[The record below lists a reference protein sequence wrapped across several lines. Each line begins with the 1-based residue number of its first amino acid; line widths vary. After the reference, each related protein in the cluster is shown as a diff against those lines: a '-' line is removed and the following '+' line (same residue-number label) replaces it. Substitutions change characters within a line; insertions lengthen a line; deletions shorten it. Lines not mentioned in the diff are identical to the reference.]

1 MLARKKEEARST
13 ASEEARKQAL
23 WEERKRKREEE
34 EKAAA
39 RGERPTVE
47 KLQDPVSIA
56 VNESRWDRLMGGGGG
71 KKKKSKRASEPSELS
86 QAERD
91 RTGAGSSGKKPG
103 EDSVSV
109 RGARPIIRL

>member
-1 MLARKKEEARST
+1 MESH
-13 ASEEARKQAL
+13 QAMHNPF
-23 WEERKRKREEE
+23 EMMNSQMSQMM
-34 EKAAA
+34 
-39 RGERPTVE
+39 G
-47 KLQDPVSIA
+47 QM
-56 VNESRWDRLMGGGGG
+56 DRLMGGGGG

-109 RGARPIIRL
+109 RGARPVIRL